1 MPPHSPKKP
10 SPPLAALLQVD
21 GQEVEEWTLADS
33 KQAWEPDVANS
44 FGEPER
50 VNVARSRLRA
60 ASGKFEYRFP
70 ALTLTVLRW
79 QVGK

>member
-1 MPPHSPKKP
+1 MS
-10 SPPLAALLQVD
+10 ARA
-21 GQEVEEWTLADS
+21 GG
-33 KQAWEPDVANS
+33 KQAGEPDVANS

-50 VNVARSRLRA
+50 VGVERSRFRA

-70 ALTLTVLRW
+70 ARTLTVLRW

>member
-1 MPPHSPKKP
+1 
-10 SPPLAALLQVD
+10 V
-21 GQEVEEWTLADS
+21 T
-33 KQAWEPDVANS
+33 NS
-44 FGEPER
+44 FGEPGR
-50 VNVARSRLRA
+50 VGVVRSRFRA